1 MIQVQYINVMYV
13 HQVWDLVRPFLEKGL
28 ARSGGEYT
36 VDQLKVFLANGSQQL
51 LVAINEENTIIGA
64 AAIEFT
70 NFPNERVAF
79 VSSIGGKMITSPEVW
94 QQFEDWC
101 RQSGATMVR
110 GAAFESVARL
120 WKKAFGVEQ
129 RYVIVEKKL

>member
-1 MIQVQYINVMYV
+1 MIQVQYVDIKYI

-28 ARSGGEYT
+28 ARSGGEYS

-51 LVAINEENTIIGA
+51 LVAVDEDGKIIGA
-64 AAIEFT
+64 SSIELS

-79 VSSIGGKMITSPEVW
+79 VTSIGGKMLTSPEVW
-94 QQFEDWC
+94 EQFEGWC
-101 RQSGATMVR
+101 RGNGATIVR

-129 RYVIVEKKL
+129 RYVIVEKRL

>member
-1 MIQVQYINVMYV
+1 MQVQYINPMYI
-13 HQVWDLVRPFLEKGL
+13 HQVWNLVEPFLTKGL

-36 VDQLKVFLANGSQQL
+36 ADQLKVFLVSGDQQL
-51 LVAINEENTIIGA
+51 LVAVDEDGKICGA
-64 AAIEFT
+64 AAIQFI
-70 NFPNERVAF
+70 NYPNDRVAF
-79 VSSIGGKMITSPEVW
+79 VTSIGGKMIANLDIW
-94 QQFEDWC
+94 QQFETWC
-101 RQSGATMVR
+101 KQSGATMVR